1 MEGKDP
7 FPCSQEPMPL
17 VRILSQINPVYVLP
31 PYFFNIS
38 FNHSTIK
45 PTNALYFLSMSNNPT
60 YVSAAI
66 EPSSGV
72 QGHVHFNIH

>member
-1 MEGKDP
+1 LK
-7 FPCSQEPMPL
+7 S
-17 VRILSQINPVYVLP
+17 VTP
-31 PYFFNIS
+31 P
-38 FNHSTIK
+38 IK

-72 QGHVHFNIH
+72 QGHVHFNIEVEGLVNMLKK

>member
-1 MEGKDP
+1 MYCVTDICPGKP
-7 FPCSQEPMPL
+7 IFVTQQL
-17 VRILSQINPVYVLP
+17 
-31 PYFFNIS
+31 
-38 FNHSTIK
+38 K